1 MAYTHTHT
9 HTHTHTC
16 IHEILFNHKKNEILP
31 FAAMWIDLEG
41 EGSETEKHNCSM
53 SSFICRI

>member
-1 MAYTHTHT
+1 MAY
-9 HTHTHTC
+9 THTHTC

-53 SSFICRI
+53 SSFICGI